1 MQVKTKIK
9 SSGKNLNLEIPTVIV
24 QDLKLKVNDI
34 LICHVE
40 QGKLIFELSNN
51 SDYNLEDLLNQEIEI
66 SEEVDWGNPQGEE
79 IW

>member
-1 MQVKTKIK
+1 MEVKTKIK

-34 LICHVE
+34 LICYVE

-51 SDYNLEDLLNQEIEI
+51 ADYNLEDLLNQEIEI
-66 SEEVDWGNPQGEE
+66 SEEIDWGNPQGEE

>member
-9 SSGKNLNLEIPTVIV
+9 SSGKNLNLEIPNVIV
-24 QDLKLKVNDI
+24 QNLKLKVNDI
-34 LICHVE
+34 LICPVE
-40 QGKLIFELSNN
+40 QGKLIIELSNN

-66 SEEVDWGNPQGEE
+66 SEEIDWGNPQGEE